1 MSKIEYQNWST
12 EIFQGFYESELYNSN
27 TEYTF
32 NTNNDEDEQG
42 YELQDWVGFTQAV
55 AKAHADLLFDN
66 LEQKEQII
74 KSIEYKGLYSPKY
87 YNFETDKLELVID
100 CDIEALEKYC
110 FEDNCGDFDLYLCD
124 NFTSYD
130 GFISFVPNHVKE
142 FVLKYECDTERL
154 LNVMIEYYL
163 LKNLDLERYRYA
175 TVEYTQDCLYEY
187 MEPVEQEDESCN
199 E

>member
-12 EIFQGFYESELYNSN
+12 EIFQGFYESELYNSD
-27 TEYTF
+27 TEYSF

-42 YELQDWVGFTQAV
+42 YELQDWKGFTQAV

-74 KSIEYKGLYSPKY
+74 TAIEYKGLYSPKY

-100 CDIEALEKYC
+100 CDVEALKRYC
-110 FEDNCGDFDLYLCD
+110 FKDNCGDFDLYLYE

-130 GFISFVPNHVKE
+130 GFISFVPNNGKE
-142 FVLKYECDTERL
+142 FYARYEDDTERL
-154 LNVMIEYYL
+154 LNVMIEFYL
-163 LKNLDLERYRYA
+163 LRNLDLETYRYA
-175 TVEYTQDCLYEY
+175 TVEYAQDCLYDY
-187 MEPVEQEDESCN
+187 MKPVEAGN